1 MSSEQ
6 MYGCLYCKTGS
17 EKSIAEYIREAFED
31 VETVVPMR
39 LRRKKVDGKVIE
51 DFVQLLPGYLF
62 FRTVNASSA
71 IRLPTITNVYRLLE
85 YENRN
90 WQLIDHDR
98 AFAEF
103 LFENDLRQV
112 PIVKFINGRL
122 HFEDGFLQ
130 GYDEQVLR
138 VNRRKQTA
146 EVQLKISNLS
156 FWIGY
161 NETNQM
167 E

>member
-1 MSSEQ
+1 M
-6 MYGCLYCKTGS
+6 
-17 EKSIAEYIREAFED
+17 
-31 VETVVPMR
+31 
-39 LRRKKVDGKVIE
+39 
-51 DFVQLLPGYLF
+51 
-62 FRTVNASSA
+62 
-71 IRLPTITNVYRLLE
+71 YRLLK

-90 WQLIDHDR
+90 WQLIDCDK

-112 PIVKFINGRL
+112 PVVKFINGRL
-122 HFEDGFLQ
+122 HFGDEFLQ

-138 VNRRKQTA
+138 VNQRKQTA

-161 NETNQM
+161 NEDDTM
-167 E
+167 STER